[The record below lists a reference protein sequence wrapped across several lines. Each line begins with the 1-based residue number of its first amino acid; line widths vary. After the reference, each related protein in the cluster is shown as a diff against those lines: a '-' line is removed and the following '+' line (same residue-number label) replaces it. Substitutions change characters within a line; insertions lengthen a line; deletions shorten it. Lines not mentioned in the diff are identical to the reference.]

1 VIKGGT
7 ARLAFA
13 SIALPILDY
22 RLSLGTS
29 LVNLVALG
37 AYEYGLSM
45 FPLRVTYHW
54 NPFGNT
60 FVAEPFFEYNFAPST
75 FAHMGLRFA
84 LPVSD
89 QMSIQL
95 VAGWASGNTGA
106 GISVAD
112 SDEIGQRID
121 GLAYSQSASFSA
133 FYIGIGASLFD
144 RLFGRGDLRYG
155 KGYPHE

>member
-1 VIKGGT
+1 
-7 ARLAFA
+7 
-13 SIALPILDY
+13 
-22 RLSLGTS
+22 
-29 LVNLVALG
+29 
-37 AYEYGLSM
+37 M

-106 GISVAD
+106 GYVLPGVG
-112 SDEIGQRID
+112 EIGTRID
-121 GLAYSQSASFSA
+121 GTLALGTSPAFSA